1 MAAPAPALK
10 TPSGGPGKRALHS
23 VLLLPTCDATS
34 SLLLRELAWRRT
46 SNLAR
51 DYFPAVEA
59 AINHPVNT
67 RLRASHTQLSL
78 GFYYHRDHVA
88 LEGVDHFLGKLVREK
103 REAAQCLLQMQN
115 RRGCRTRF
123 QDTQKPSQDEWVLP
137 AHLCEFLESHFLDEE
152 VKLIRKKGNH
162 LTNLRRL
169 AGSQVGLD
177 EHLFER
183 ITLHCG

>member
-10 TPSGGPGKRALHS
+10 TLSGGPGKRALHS

-34 SLLLRELAWRRT
+34 SLLLREPACQLT

-59 AINHPVNT
+59 AIDHPVNA

-78 GFYYHRDHVA
+78 GFYFHRDHVA
-88 LEGVDHFLGKLVREK
+88 LEGVDHLLGKLVGEK
-103 REAAQCLLQMQN
+103 REAAECLLQMQN

-123 QDTQKPSQDEWVLP
+123 PDTQKPSQDEP
-137 AHLCEFLESHFLDEE
+137 HLCDFLESHFLDEE
-152 VKLIRKKGNH
+152 VRLIRKKGDH
-162 LTNLRRL
+162 LTNHRRL

-177 EHLFER
+177 EYLFER
-183 ITLHCG
+183 ITLLKD